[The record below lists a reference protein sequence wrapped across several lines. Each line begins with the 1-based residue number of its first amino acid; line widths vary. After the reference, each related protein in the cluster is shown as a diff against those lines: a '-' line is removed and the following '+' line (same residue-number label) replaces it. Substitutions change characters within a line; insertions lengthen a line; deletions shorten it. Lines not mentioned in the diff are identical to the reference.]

1 MFDFAVYYLIRAQTL
16 ENYMLTWSL
25 FLSGKKITSKVIVL
39 LPHELFNHLCIVYNP
54 YSNILFLLRSI
65 ELQ

>member
-16 ENYMLTWSL
+16 GSYMLTWRL
-25 FLSGKKITSKVIVL
+25 FLSDKKITSKVIVL
-39 LPHELFNHLCIVYNP
+39 LPCELFNQLYIVYNP

-65 ELQ
+65 